1 MPAHTGHIHYILV
14 AFLDEPLLAIGS
26 IDFISLFLMVVC
38 ILSGQIKILIS
49 SLLLSNLYCVWKFG
63 T

>member
-1 MPAHTGHIHYILV
+1 MRAHTGHIHYILV

-38 ILSGQIKILIS
+38 SYMNIS
-49 SLLLSNLYCVWKFG
+49 SFRVFK
-63 T
+63 TA